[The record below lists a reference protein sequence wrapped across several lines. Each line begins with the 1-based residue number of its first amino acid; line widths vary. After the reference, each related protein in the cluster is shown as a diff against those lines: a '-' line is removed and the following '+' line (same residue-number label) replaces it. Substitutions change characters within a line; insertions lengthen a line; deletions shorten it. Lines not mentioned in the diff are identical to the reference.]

1 MKKRK
6 TTQKTANT
14 IKATAT
20 KAVETVRE
28 TAEKVTDKLA
38 EEAPVLAETITAKTE
53 EIMNSPIVEEGK
65 EIIKETKEKA
75 SQAIRTKISEVNV
88 EIFETN
94 VSLDA
99 IPSNSVCKSSNLKIK
114 LLSSTTSL
122 NVPDSPIFSSSFE
135 PAEIIDAK
143 RTP

>member
-1 MKKRK
+1 MKKRRTPK
-6 TTQKTANT
+6 TNT

-20 KAVETVRE
+20 KAVEAVKE
-28 TAEKVTDKLA
+28 TAEKVTDKIA

-65 EIIKETKEKA
+65 EILKETKEKA
-75 SQAIRTKISEVNV
+75 SQAIRAKISEVNL

-99 IPSNSVCKSSNLKIK
+99 IENAVKKAVSDNKLKGDIK
-114 LLSSTTSL
+114 IYI
-122 NVPDSPIFSSSFE
+122 N
-135 PAEIIDAK
+135 AEQRTAFYTINGEGAEDYKIDL
-143 RTP
+143 RTL

>member
-1 MKKRK
+1 MKKRRTPK
-6 TTQKTANT
+6 TNT

-20 KAVETVRE
+20 KAVEAVKE
-28 TAEKVTDKLA
+28 TAEKVTDKIA
-38 EEAPVLAETITAKTE
+38 EEAPMLAENITAKTE

-99 IPSNSVCKSSNLKIK
+99 IEKAVKKAVSDKKLKGDIK
-114 LLSSTTSL
+114 VYI
-122 NVPDSPIFSSSFE
+122 N
-135 PAEIIDAK
+135 AEQRAAYYTVNGEGAEDYKIDL
-143 RTP
+143 RTL